1 MPLTNVETTL
11 RDIAAAIESIERCT
25 AGMDCAD
32 FREAP
37 TTIAAVEHQL
47 HVISEA
53 AVRLGDDAES
63 HCPGPSWRDLRG
75 MGNWLP
81 KRHEWNWLSAVW
93 KAIRTDLPPLKAT
106 VLRALD
112 TPAAGPPQS

>member
-1 MPLTNVETTL
+1 
-11 RDIAAAIESIERCT
+11 
-25 AGMDCAD
+25 MDCAD

>member
-1 MPLTNVETTL
+1 LPLTNVETTL
-11 RDIAAAIESIERCT
+11 RDIAATIESIERCT

-32 FREAP
+32 FRETP
-37 TTIAAVEHQL
+37 TTIAAVEH
-47 HVISEA
+47 V
-53 AVRLGDDAES
+53 
-63 HCPGPSWRDLRG
+63 
-75 MGNWLP
+75 GNWLP

-112 TPAAGPPQS
+112 TPAAGPPQG

>member
-1 MPLTNVETTL
+1 MPLTNVEIAL
-11 RDIAAAIESIERCT
+11 RDIAAAIESVERCT

-32 FREAP
+32 FRETP

-53 AVRLGDDAES
+53 AVRLGPDAES
-63 HCPGPSWRDLRG
+63 RCPGPSWRDLRG

-81 KRHEWNWLSAVW
+81 KRHEWNWLSVVW
-93 KAIRTDLPPLKAT
+93 KAVRTDLPPLKAI

-112 TPAAGPPQS
+112 TPAAGPPQG

>member
-1 MPLTNVETTL
+1 MPLTNVETAL
-11 RDIAAAIESIERCT
+11 RDIAAAIESVERCT

-32 FREAP
+32 FRETP

-63 HCPGPSWRDLRG
+63 HCPSHSWRGLRG

-93 KAIRTDLPPLKAT
+93 KAVRTDLPPWKAA
-106 VLRALD
+106 VLHALD
-112 TPAAGPPQS
+112 IAAAGPPQG